1 MKNKQLSIILPI
13 HNEKESLEI
22 MVRLLI
28 SSLKFTHE
36 ILLVCDSKND
46 NSLPVAKILKNEFKN
61 VKIIFNAKGKSG
73 GVMNAVDTGVISS
86 SYNKILILAVDE
98 IFPII
103 AIDKMI
109 ELIIKKNFDFVSGTR
124 YSKGGIRLGGS
135 FLGSILSRS
144 ANKFFQILTKIP
156 LADCTTGIKMMKKNV
171 WQSTK
176 LSQSSSG
183 WAFAFELSIKTWLNG
198 YKITDYPI
206 KSVDRLFGGSSSFR
220 LASWTKEYSKNFIW
234 GFNQSRIKKK
244 GKNKIAINH

>member
-1 MKNKQLSIILPI
+1 
-13 HNEKESLEI
+13 
-22 MVRLLI
+22 
-28 SSLKFTHE
+28 
-36 ILLVCDSKND
+36 
-46 NSLPVAKILKNEFKN
+46 
-61 VKIIFNAKGKSG
+61 
-73 GVMNAVDTGVISS
+73 
-86 SYNKILILAVDE
+86 LILAVDE

-183 WAFAFELSIKTWLNG
+183 WAFAFELSLKVIKKKFN
-198 YKITDYPI
+198 ITECPLI
-206 KSVDRLFGGSSSFR
+206 SVDRVFGGKSSFK
-220 LASWTKEYSKNFIW
+220 LFIWLKEYSRWFLWGLKNL
-234 GFNQSRIKKK
+234 
-244 GKNKIAINH
+244 